1 MRLEGLSQ
9 AEYLKFRCCMCPNI
23 NEPEKTKCPP
33 KPFNSDI
40 TDCRFAK
47 TYKDSRGWRY
57 KVMGGLGESNYKARY
72 QKPGKSGWKC
82 MTNMEWRKSFDEAQ
96 IDLNAMAKL
105 KGWNEVIEC
114 SEKSSNRN

>member
-1 MRLEGLSQ
+1 MSQ

-23 NEPEKTKCPP
+23 NEPAKTNCPP
-33 KPFNSDI
+33 KPFSSDI
-40 TDCRFAK
+40 TDCRFVK

-82 MTNMEWRKSFDEAQ
+82 MANMEWRKSFDEAQ
-96 IDLNAMAKL
+96 IDLNAMAKM
-105 KGWNEVIEC
+105 KGWNEC
-114 SEKSSNRN
+114 